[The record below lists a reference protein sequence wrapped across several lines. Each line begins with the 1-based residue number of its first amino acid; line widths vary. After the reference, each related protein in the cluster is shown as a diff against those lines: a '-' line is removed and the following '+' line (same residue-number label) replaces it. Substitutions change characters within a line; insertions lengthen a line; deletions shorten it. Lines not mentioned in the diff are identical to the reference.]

1 MNSVPEAISITLRSR
16 KPLAPSFH
24 RHIAK
29 SKLMN
34 RTCQI
39 GEQVIIYEIIKT
51 EPKGPVL
58 VTNVT
63 HFEFE

>member
-1 MNSVPEAISITLRSR
+1 MNSVQEAISITLRSR
-16 KPLAPSFH
+16 KPFAPPFH

-34 RTCQI
+34 KTCQI
-39 GEQVIIYEIIKT
+39 GEQVVIYEIVKT
-51 EPKGPVL
+51 EPEGPVL